1 MLSSRSLCVSVTRLA
16 LDYVVSLPGYLTT
29 LVGREQEIAEVVDL
43 LQRSETRLVT
53 LTGPGGVG
61 KTRLAVAV
69 AERLRI
75 ALEREVVFVELASL
89 RDPAL
94 VLTAIAEA
102 MGLQDLGSIP
112 VKERLALTLRDRQ
125 LLLLLDNFEHLVSAA
140 RDIGALLLAGPQL
153 QILVTS
159 RLPLRLSGERIYH
172 VPPLAL
178 PADLDAPTEV
188 VMASPAVQLFL
199 ERARASDPAIAL
211 TPDITPLA
219 AQICAR
225 LDGLP
230 LALEL
235 AAARTRLLQ
244 LPALLARLERSLQL
258 LTGGAR
264 DLPDRQRTLRQTIA
278 WSHDLLDERER
289 ILFRRL
295 AAFAGGFTIEAIE
308 TVCNFDGR
316 LGSDVLDALMSLL
329 DLSLVQR
336 VPGTEQR
343 PRFRLLETIREFAAE
358 QLVESD
364 EEPLV
369 RHRHA
374 TYFLALADRGECAL
388 HSIEDRGWLDELE
401 VEHDNYRAVFVW
413 TQAAAPGNRAEA
425 AQLSLRL
432 SLALW
437 WFWVYRGHRSEGYA
451 RLTESLTQVHALG
464 ILDDRTHA
472 VALLDLGMLD
482 FEQGD
487 YDAAEA
493 RLAESA
499 RLAGEHGDR
508 HTFCLALQYH
518 GLSALYRGHYTDA
531 RALLQESVAV
541 ARTLGQ
547 PWYVAVTIFA
557 LAEATWPIDPQAATV
572 LYQESATVLR
582 SLGACWGLSL
592 PLTSLARQALDEG
605 RYEDARVLCE
615 EGLVLRRAVGHQ
627 WWIAMS
633 LCSLGEVA
641 RCEGNYALAETYFSE
656 ARAIYRT
663 LGRTH
668 NLAWSLR
675 GLGYAVLAR
684 GDLFHAH
691 ELLREGLMLERELGA
706 TPSLAACL
714 SGLAGLAGIGGDPW
728 RAARLFGAAEALLER
743 IGAKLEPADR
753 LDQGRLIAQVSTC
766 LSASAWSEAWQEGRS
781 LPLDLA
787 IAEALAVPAPE
798 LASTEPVE
806 RPRVHRPRQ
815 GLRHG
820 SLTPREQEVARLVAR
835 GLSNR
840 EIATQLFITEKTVAN
855 HIEHIMTKLNLR
867 SRTQIAVWAVQ
878 HGLGPEPV
886 A

>member
-1 MLSSRSLCVSVTRLA
+1 M
-16 LDYVVSLPGYLTT
+16 SLPGYLTT
-29 LVGREQEIAEVVDL
+29 LVGRQQEIAEVVDL
-43 LQRSETRLVT
+43 LQRPDTRLLT

-69 AERLRI
+69 AERLRHS
-75 ALEREVVFVELASL
+75 LEREVVFVGLSSL
-89 RDPAL
+89 RDSTL
-94 VLTAIAEA
+94 VLTAVAEA
-102 MGLQDLGSIP
+102 MGVQDLGSIP
-112 VKERLALTLRDRQ
+112 LRERLVLTLQDRQ

-140 RDIGALLLAGPQL
+140 QDIGDLLLACPQL
-153 QILVTS
+153 RILVTS
-159 RLPLRLSGERIYH
+159 RLPLRLSGERIYP
-172 VPPLAL
+172 VPPLVL
-178 PADLDAPTEV
+178 PADLDAPTEE

-199 ERARASDPAIAL
+199 ERARASDPAILL
-211 TPDITPLA
+211 TPGFAPLA
-219 AQICAR
+219 ARICAR

-235 AAARTRLLQ
+235 AAARTRLLP
-244 LPALLARLERSLQL
+244 LPALLARLERSLHL

-295 AAFAGGFTIEAIE
+295 APFAGGFTIEAIE
-308 TVCNFDGR
+308 AVCDFDGR
-316 LGSDVLDALMSLL
+316 LGSDVLDALTSLL

-358 QLVESD
+358 QLIESD

-374 TYFLALADRGECAL
+374 TYYLALAEQGECAL
-388 HSIEDRGWLDELE
+388 HSIEDCGWLDELE
-401 VEHDNYRAVFVW
+401 AEHDNYRAVFVW
-413 TQAAAPGNRAEA
+413 AQAAARGNQAEA
-425 AQLSLRL
+425 ALLSLRL

-437 WFWVYRGHRSEGYA
+437 WFWVYRGHRAEGYA
-451 RLTESLTQVHALG
+451 RLTESLKQAHALG
-464 ILDDRTHA
+464 ILDHRSHA

-482 FEQGD
+482 YEQGD
-487 YDAAEA
+487 YDTAEA

-518 GLSALYRGHYTDA
+518 GLSALHRGHYADA

-541 ARTLGQ
+541 ARALGQ

-557 LAEATWPIDPQAATV
+557 LAEATWPVDPQAASA
-572 LYQESATVLR
+572 LYRESAELFR
-582 SLGACWGLSL
+582 SVGASWGLSL
-592 PLTSLARQALDEG
+592 PLTSLGRQALDEG
-605 RYEDARVLCE
+605 RYEDARALCE
-615 EGLVLRRAVGHQ
+615 EGLALRRAVGHQ

-641 RCEGNYALAETYFSE
+641 RCEGNHALAEVYFSE
-656 ARAIYRT
+656 ALAIYRT

-675 GLGYAVLAR
+675 GLGYAALAK

-691 ELLREGLMLERELGA
+691 ELLREGLVLERELGA

-714 SGLAGLAGIGGDPW
+714 SGLAGLAGIGGDPL
-728 RAARLFGAAEALLER
+728 RAARLFGAAEALIER
-743 IGAKLEPADR
+743 VGAKLEPADR
-753 LDQGRLIAQVSTC
+753 LDQARLIAQVSTC
-766 LSASAWSEAWQEGRS
+766 LPASAWSEAWQEGRS
-781 LPLDLA
+781 LPLDSA
-787 IAEALAVPAPE
+787 IAEALAIPAPE
-798 LASTEPVE
+798 PTSAAEPVE
-806 RPRVHRPRQ
+806 RPRLHRPRQ
-815 GLRHG
+815 DARHG
-820 SLTPREQEVARLVAR
+820 PLTPREREVAGLVAR

-840 EIATQLFITEKTVAN
+840 EIATQLFITEKTAAN

-867 SRTQIAVWAVQ
+867 SRAQIAVWAVQ
-878 HGLGPEPV
+878 NGLGPEPE